1 MTSPTPASETAASE
15 TAASETAGLP
25 TEQRHP
31 GTAHLDEVDSL
42 EVLRMLNDADRGVAD
57 AVTAVLPQLAALV
70 DATVA
75 ALRRGGGVHYV
86 GAGTSGRLAVLD
98 AAELRPTFT
107 LEPGRFVAHLAGGER
122 ALTDAVENAEDDED
136 AGAAAVASLGPD
148 DVVVGIAASGRTPFV
163 AGALRAARARGA
175 TTALVANV
183 PAPRLAGLADH
194 VLAVD
199 TGPEVLTG
207 STRLKAGTA
216 TKMVLNG
223 FSTAVMVGLGRTYSN
238 LMVSLV
244 ATNAKLEARSVR
256 VLQEIT
262 GLTAAAAA
270 ETLARADGELPT
282 ALVVALTGRDPA
294 AAREA
299 LARTDGSVRAAVALP
314 GEQGVGDAFQPFRP

>member
-1 MTSPTPASETAASE
+1 
-15 TAASETAGLP
+15 
-25 TEQRHP
+25 
-31 GTAHLDEVDSL
+31 
-42 EVLRMLNDADRGVAD
+42 
-57 AVTAVLPQLAALV
+57 
-70 DATVA
+70 
-75 ALRRGGGVHYV
+75 
-86 GAGTSGRLAVLD
+86 
-98 AAELRPTFT
+98 
-107 LEPGRFVAHLAGGER
+107 
-122 ALTDAVENAEDDED
+122 
-136 AGAAAVASLGPD
+136 
-148 DVVVGIAASGRTPFV
+148 
-163 AGALRAARARGA
+163 
-175 TTALVANV
+175 
-183 PAPRLAGLADH
+183 
-194 VLAVD
+194 
-199 TGPEVLTG
+199 
-207 STRLKAGTA
+207 
-216 TKMVLNG
+216 MVLNG